1 VTEPDGPPE
10 ALSPLPEVVA
20 SQRLRLPLV
29 TPEDAA
35 GMLAGRRRVSWH
47 PDYPRK
53 GDQDAVAMVKDGDPE
68 AGWGPR
74 HVVRSSDG
82 LVVGSVG
89 FFGGP
94 APGPDEAPE
103 AEVGFRLVEEARGHG
118 VEAEAL
124 TALLE
129 ESDRLGVR
137 VRASVRPEDQ
147 SELRVLAACGFT
159 QLRGSTEDGELV
171 MVRPL

>member
-1 VTEPDGPPE
+1 V
-10 ALSPLPEVVA
+10 
-20 SQRLRLPLV
+20 
-29 TPEDAA
+29 
-35 GMLAGRRRVSWH
+35 
-47 PDYPRK
+47 
-53 GDQDAVAMVKDGDPE
+53 
-68 AGWGPR
+68 
-74 HVVRSSDG
+74 
-82 LVVGSVG
+82 
-89 FFGGP
+89 
-94 APGPDEAPE
+94 PE

-129 ESDRLGVR
+129 ESDRVGVR

-147 SELRVLAACGFT
+147 SGVRVLAACGFT